1 MPSNSPSP
9 HGRLPFHLRRSP
21 AETPRSLAGNFLSDM
36 LSDSSFSTFLRR
48 SIVLVCFFLAVSLS
62 CFVLFKASHTAGLRI
77 AEPFDPFSRL
87 RNVVP
92 SVSDTAGSEEFK
104 LERVLQNAAMKDGT
118 VILTTLNEAWAAPNS
133 IIDLFLESFRIGYGT
148 RKLLNHLMIIALDER
163 AFSRCQ
169 VLHNHCFALLTEGVN
184 FSKEAYFMT
193 PDYLKMMW
201 RRIDFLR
208 SVLEMGYNFVF
219 TDADIMWFRNPFPRF
234 YLDADFQIACDHFV
248 GNSYDLENKPNG
260 GFNFVR
266 SNNRT
271 IEFYKFWYSSR
282 EVYPGY
288 HDQDVLNIIKFDAFI
303 IDLELKMRFLNTAN
317 FGGFCEPSKDLN
329 RVCTMH
335 ANCCFG
341 LGNKLHDLRVTLDD
355 WKRYLSLPPSLKKSS
370 ISSWRV
376 PQNCSL
382 DLIHHYNSTQKS
394 VEQAKE
400 D

>member
-1 MPSNSPSP
+1 MRE
-9 HGRLPFHLRRSP
+9 HFLVVRFYTTIALPF
-21 AETPRSLAGNFLSDM
+21 SLKGSI
-36 LSDSSFSTFLRR
+36 FLRR
-48 SIVLVCFFLAVSLS
+48 HI
-62 CFVLFKASHTAGLRI
+62 
-77 AEPFDPFSRL
+77 
-87 RNVVP
+87 
-92 SVSDTAGSEEFK
+92 
-104 LERVLQNAAMKDGT
+104 
-118 VILTTLNEAWAAPNS
+118 
-133 IIDLFLESFRIGYGT
+133 
-148 RKLLNHLMIIALDER
+148 
-163 AFSRCQ
+163 
-169 VLHNHCFALLTEGVN
+169 
-184 FSKEAYFMT
+184 FMT

-248 GNSYDLENKPNG
+248 GTSYDLENKPNG

-288 HDQDVLNIIKFDAFI
+288 HDQDVLNVIKFDAFI